1 MSQWWKGAL
10 IYQIYPRSFF
20 DSNDDGI
27 GDLPGITQK
36 LEYVASLGVDA
47 IWISPFFT
55 SPMKD
60 FGYDIA
66 DYCSVDPIFG
76 TLDDF
81 NVLLA
86 HAHKLGLKVI
96 IDQVISHSSDQH
108 AWFQESRQSKT
119 NPKADWYVWADPKP
133 DGSPPNNWLS
143 FFGGSAWTLDENRG
157 QYYLH
162 NFLTSQ
168 PDLNFHNAEVQD
180 AQLGTL
186 KFWLDLGVDGF
197 RLDVANF
204 YFHDDKLRDNPE
216 LPEGTF
222 TTVGVDSK
230 NPYARQQHIYDMTRP
245 ENLDFL
251 KKMRALMDSYPDT
264 MTMGEVNGEH
274 ALDIIRDYTEG
285 NERLHMAYTFD
296 LLSDNVDN
304 AHIRQVVAAFSGEAQ
319 AGWPCWA
326 LGNHDVIRVATR
338 WGKDI
343 NNPEFARVAMAM
355 LISLNGTQCLYQGDE
370 LGLPEA
376 DVPYDDIVDPYGKP
390 FWPDYKGRDGC
401 RTPMPWSASEHGGFS
416 QVKPW
421 LPSDDRHLPLSV
433 DEQDPRVDST
443 LNAMRRLIL
452 WRQAQPALVK
462 GTLTLL
468 DESLGLAWVREA
480 EDQKVLVCINLND
493 QHKTVTLPDWPL
505 RPLEGHGFVGTLQGR
520 TLELPAYQAFFAE
533 TDHIDVNKEK

>member
-20 DSNDDGI
+20 DSNNDGI

-76 TLDDF
+76 TLEDF
-81 NVLLA
+81 KVLLD
-86 HAHKLGLKVI
+86 HAHKLGLKII

-119 NPKADWYVWADPKP
+119 NSKADWYVWADPKP

-143 FFGGSAWTLDENRG
+143 FFGGSAWTFDEARG

-168 PDLNFHNAEVQD
+168 PDLNFHNPAVQD

-186 KFWLDLGVDGF
+186 QFWLDLGVDGF

-204 YFHDDKLRDNPE
+204 YFHDAALRDNPE
-216 LPEGTF
+216 LPESELS
-222 TTVGVDSK
+222 TVGVDPK

-251 KKMRALMDSYPDT
+251 KRMRELMDSYPGT
-264 MTMGEVNGEH
+264 MTMGEVNGEY
-274 ALDIIRDYTEG
+274 ALDIIRDYTNG
-285 NERLHMAYTFD
+285 DDRLHMAYTFD
-296 LLSDNVDN
+296 LLSDD
-304 AHIRQVVAAFSGEAQ
+304 ASPSHIRKVIDAFSGDNQ

-338 WGKDI
+338 WGKDTD
-343 NNPEFARVAMAM
+343 NAAYALVAMA
-355 LISLNGTQCLYQGDE
+355 LLSSLNGTQCLYQGDE

-376 DVPYDDIVDPYGKP
+376 NVPFDDIVDPYGKP

-401 RTPMPWSASEHGGFS
+401 RTPMPWTDAEHGGFTTAS
-416 QVKPW
+416 PW
-421 LPSDDRHLPLSV
+421 LPTDERHLALAV
-433 DEQDPRVDST
+433 EQQDTRIDST
-443 LNAMRRLIL
+443 LNAIRRFVL

-462 GTLTLL
+462 GSLTLL
-468 DESLGLAWVREA
+468 DDSLGLAWLREA
-480 EDQKVLVCINLND
+480 PGQKMLVCINLN
-493 QHKTVTLPDWPL
+493 HTSTTLTLPDMAL
-505 RPLEGHGFVGTLQGR
+505 KVLQGHGFHSSLQNNTL
-520 TLELPAYQAFFAE
+520 TLPAYQAFFAE
-533 TDHIDVNKEK
+533 IKTTDVNEEN